1 MSMHISALHL
11 WMQALYSGSSYGITT
26 IHDGVHRW
34 QVQTNNYWWFVAYFS
49 LSRSDSGTPEHFSAG
64 LEPQPVQ
71 SDHGPVC
78 GAHLLLLHAERV
90 PHTAHQPAQQ
100 DQRTQRR
107 RMELRVSTADFKLFQ
122 NMDL

>member
-1 MSMHISALHL
+1 MYTAALHL
-11 WMQALYSGSSYGITT
+11 WMQALYFGRSYGMNPVYK
-26 IHDGVHRW
+26 GVHRW
-34 QVQTNNYWWFVAYFS
+34 QVQTNKYWWFVAYFS
-49 LSRSDSGTPEHFSAG
+49 LSHSDSRTPERFSAG

-100 DQRTQRR
+100 NQRAQRR
-107 RMELRVSTADFKLFQ
+107 CMELRVSTADF
-122 NMDL
+122 